1 MDEQLIEKA
10 QTAAHQED
18 QNFHDNLDEY
28 FTFYIFYNT
37 LAADGDIN

>member
-10 QTAAHQED
+10 QTAVHQEG

-28 FTFYIFYNT
+28 FTF
-37 LAADGDIN
+37 